1 VEIVAARTVRGW
13 EMFRRRPLAQ
23 QLLAALLA
31 VAVVGGIAAA
41 VAVTRPPA
49 VAEQA
54 YRIPV
59 TDGPRHD
66 QHIRLD
72 STLYVPAGADAG
84 HRVPAVILAHGF
96 GGSKD
101 SVAGDARE
109 LARHGYVVLAY
120 TARGF
125 GGSDGQ
131 IALDSPD
138 YEVADARQLVDWLA
152 TRPQVRLDGPG
163 DPRVGV
169 TGGSYG
175 GALAL
180 MLAGYDPRVDAIV
193 PLVTWNDLGRAFFPD
208 AAAPAGEPASTD
220 GVFKRLWAGLLFSAG
235 SGPADAGTGPG
246 ADAGTDPGT
255 DAGTDPGTDPGDP
268 ATAGGAGPAAGA
280 FNPCGAFTLQL
291 CRAYAET
298 ARTGRPTPALLA
310 LLRRSSPAP
319 VLDRI
324 AAPTLLIQGETDTL
338 FPLSEADANARGIA
352 ANGTPVKMYW
362 YAGGHDAGGDLA
374 QTDRQRSLVTG
385 WFDHWLAGGP
395 DPGTRFEYTRIS
407 PPRSSDSS
415 APRTRTVVAPAYPAD
430 PRRQPVPLSGRPQQV
445 LSPPGGNPA
454 AISALPGLGD
464 LPALA
469 ASGLGSDIR
478 GQFAAFS
485 SAPLGS
491 AVEVVGS
498 STVDIQVASSA
509 PEAVLFAKLYDVDT
523 AGRADLPRR
532 LVAPLRVTG
541 LRPEVPVTVHVTL
554 PAVVHRFDVGHRM
567 RLVLSTTDQA
577 YAGPADPATYR
588 ISLAA
593 APALAV
599 PLVPG
604 TPRQTGPSPVW
615 WLAAGMVVIAVA
627 AFVGWR
633 VTRRMRA
640 RGVVRALPELAGVPL
655 VVEDLVKVFRGG
667 LVAVDGLTF
676 RVERGQVCGLLG
688 PNGAGKT
695 TTLRVLMGLIHPTSG
710 LVRVFGEAITP
721 GAAVLARVGAFVEG
735 PGFLPHLSGMDNLTL
750 YWRATGRPMAQ
761 ARMAET
767 LAIAGLGDAV
777 HRTVRSYSH
786 GMKQRLAIAQ
796 AMLGFPDLLV
806 LDEPTNGL
814 DPPQI
819 RAMREVLRRYAAP
832 DNGAGGRTVL
842 VSSHLLAEIEQ
853 TCTHVVV
860 MNNGRLVAAGEVAE
874 LAGAGRLEDAFLRML
889 EYAGD
894 AARLPAA
901 GSGPATYADGA
912 ARQPAAGS
920 SPERYAGGAA
930 RLPAA
935 GSGPERYAGGAA
947 RQPAAGSGP
956 GRYAGGAARLPAAGS
971 GPERHIAASE
981 E

>member
-1 VEIVAARTVRGW
+1 MSARTVRVW
-13 EMFRRRPLAQ
+13 RRFRRRSRGQ
-23 QLLAALLA
+23 QLTAAALA
-31 VAVVGGIAAA
+31 VALIGGIAVA

-59 TDGPRHD
+59 VDGPKHD

-72 STLYVPAGADAG
+72 ATLYVPAGVDAG
-84 HRVPAVILAHGF
+84 HRAPAVIVAHGF

-101 SVAGDARE
+101 SVIDDARD

-125 GGSDGQ
+125 AGSDGQ

-152 TRPQVRLDGPG
+152 NRPEVRLDAPG

-180 MLAGYDPRVDAIV
+180 MLAGYDRRVDAIA
-193 PLVTWNDLGRAFFPD
+193 PLITWNDLGRAFFPD
-208 AAAPAGEPASTD
+208 AAVSTGEPASTA

-235 SGPADAGTGPG
+235 SGR
-246 ADAGTDPGT
+246 GT
-255 DAGTDPGTDPGDP
+255 DAAADPGTDPGTGPGTGQGTDP
-268 ATAGGAGPAAGA
+268 GSGPETGTASDPGTDQGTGPDGGGSPGA
-280 FNPCGAFTLQL
+280 FNPCGTFTLEL

-298 ARTGRPTPALLA
+298 ARTGRPTPALLR

-324 AAPTLLIQGETDTL
+324 TAPTLLVQGETDTL

-352 ANGTPVKMYW
+352 ANGTPVKVYW
-362 YAGGHDAGGDLA
+362 YGGGHDAGGDLA
-374 QTDRQRSLVTG
+374 QTGRLRSLVTG
-385 WFDHWLAGGP
+385 WFGHWLAGGP

-415 APRTRTVVAPAYPAD
+415 APRTRTVVAPAYPAS
-430 PRRQPVPLSGRPQQV
+430 PRRQPVPLSGRAQPV

-464 LPALA
+464 LPAIAL
-469 ASGLGSDIR
+469 SGLGSDLP

-523 AGRADLPRR
+523 SGRAELPQR

-541 LRPEVPVTVHVTL
+541 LRPGVPATVHVTL
-554 PAVVHRFDVGHRM
+554 PAIVHRFDAGHRM
-567 RLVLSTTDQA
+567 RLVLSSTDQA
-577 YAGPADPATYR
+577 YAGPTDPATYR
-588 ISLAA
+588 ISLPAA
-593 APALAV
+593 GSSTLGGATLSV

-604 TPRQTGPSPVW
+604 TPRRSGPSPVW
-615 WLAAGMVVIAVA
+615 WLAVGMLVIAAA
-627 AFVGWR
+627 AFVAWR

-640 RGVVRALPELAGVPL
+640 RGVIRALPELADVPL
-655 VVEDLVKVFRGG
+655 VVEDLVKVFPGG
-667 LVAVDGLTF
+667 LVAVDGVTF
-676 RVERGQVCGLLG
+676 QVQRGQVCGLLG

-695 TTLRVLMGLIHPTSG
+695 TSLRVLMGLIHPTSG
-710 LVRVFGEAITP
+710 LVRVFGEAVTP

-750 YWRATGRPMAQ
+750 YWRATGRPMAE
-761 ARMAET
+761 ARMDEA
-767 LAIAGLGDAV
+767 LDIAGLGDAV
-777 HRTVRSYSH
+777 HRKVRSYSH

-819 RAMREVLRRYAAP
+819 RAMRGVLRGYAAP
-832 DNGAGGRTVL
+832 ANGATGRTVL

-860 MNNGRLVAAGEVAE
+860 MNNGRLVAAGEVAQ
-874 LAGAGRLEDAFLRML
+874 LAGTGRLEDAFLQML
-889 EYAGD
+889 E
-894 AARLPAA
+894 
-901 GSGPATYADGA
+901 
-912 ARQPAAGS
+912 
-920 SPERYAGGAA
+920 
-930 RLPAA
+930 
-935 GSGPERYAGGAA
+935 
-947 RQPAAGSGP
+947 
-956 GRYAGGAARLPAAGS
+956 
-971 GPERHIAASE
+971 SE
-981 E
+981 LA

>member
-1 VEIVAARTVRGW
+1 VAARIVRGW
-13 EMFRRRPLAQ
+13 RTLRGRPPGHQVLAG
-23 QLLAALLA
+23 LLA
-31 VAVVGGIAAA
+31 VAVVAAIAVA

-49 VAEQA
+49 VSEQA

-59 TDGPRHD
+59 ADGPRHD

-72 STLYVPAGADAG
+72 STLYVPAGVDAG
-84 HRVPAVILAHGF
+84 HRVPAVIIAHGF

-101 SVAGDARE
+101 SVAEDARD

-138 YEVADARQLVDWLA
+138 YEVADARQLLDWLA
-152 TRPQVRLDGPG
+152 ARPEVRLDGPG

-180 MLAGYDPRVDAIV
+180 LLAAYDRRVDAIV
-193 PLVTWNDLGRAFFPD
+193 PLITWNDLGRAFFPD
-208 AAAPAGEPASTD
+208 AAAPTAAPASTN

-235 SGPADAGTGPG
+235 SGQAGSGSDGSDGSDGEPA
-246 ADAGTDPGT
+246 
-255 DAGTDPGTDPGDP
+255 GDP
-268 ATAGGAGPAAGA
+268 GPAAGA
-280 FNPCGAFTLQL
+280 FNPCGTFTLEL
-291 CRAYAET
+291 CQAYAET
-298 ARTGRPTPALLA
+298 ARTGRPTAALLA

-352 ANGTPVKMYW
+352 ANGTPVKVYW

-374 QTDRQRSLVTG
+374 QTDRLRSLVTG
-385 WFDHWLAGGP
+385 WFGHWLAGGP

-415 APRTRTVVAPAYPAD
+415 APRTRTVVVPAYPAD
-430 PRRQPVPLSGRPQQV
+430 PRRQAVALSGRPQQV

-469 ASGLGSDIR
+469 ASGLGSDIP

-491 AVEVVGS
+491 AIEVVGS
-498 STVDIQVASSA
+498 STVDIQVTSSA

-523 AGRADLPRR
+523 TGRAELPRR

-541 LRPEVPVTVHVTL
+541 LRPGAPATVHITL
-554 PAVVHRFDVGHRM
+554 PAIVHRFDTGHRM

-588 ISLAA
+588 VSLAA
-593 APALAV
+593 PGGATLSA

-604 TPRQTGPSPVW
+604 TPRQSGPSPVW
-615 WLAAGMVVIAVA
+615 WLAVGMVVIAVA
-627 AFVGWR
+627 AFVAWR

-640 RGVVRALPELAGVPL
+640 RGVVRALPELADVPL
-655 VVEDLVKVFRGG
+655 VVADLAKVFRGG
-667 LVAVDGLTF
+667 VLAVDGLTF

-721 GAAVLARVGAFVEG
+721 GAAVLSRVGAFVEG

-750 YWRATGRPMAQ
+750 YWRATGRPMAE
-761 ARMAET
+761 ARMEET

-777 HRTVRSYSH
+777 HRKVRSYSH

-819 RAMREVLRRYAAP
+819 RAMRDVLRRYAAP
-832 DNGAGGRTVL
+832 DNGVAARTVL

-874 LAGAGRLEDAFLRML
+874 LAGAGRLEDAFLRMV
-889 EYAGD
+889 
-894 AARLPAA
+894 
-901 GSGPATYADGA
+901 
-912 ARQPAAGS
+912 
-920 SPERYAGGAA
+920 ERELA
-930 RLPAA
+930 
-935 GSGPERYAGGAA
+935 
-947 RQPAAGSGP
+947 
-956 GRYAGGAARLPAAGS
+956 
-971 GPERHIAASE
+971 
-981 E
+981 

>member
-1 VEIVAARTVRGW
+1 MAARIVRGW
-13 EMFRRRPLAQ
+13 EMFRRRPPGHQA
-23 QLLAALLA
+23 LAALLA
-31 VAVVGGIAAA
+31 VAVVGGIAVA

-49 VAEQA
+49 VSEQA

-59 TDGPRHD
+59 VDGPRHD

-72 STLYVPAGADAG
+72 ATLYVPAGVDAA
-84 HRVPAVILAHGF
+84 HRVPAVIVAHGF

-101 SVAGDARE
+101 SVAEDARE

-152 TRPQVRLDGPG
+152 ARPEVRLDGPG

-180 MLAGYDPRVDAIV
+180 MLAGYDPRVDAVV
-193 PLVTWNDLGRAFFPD
+193 PLITWNDLGRAFFPD

-246 ADAGTDPGT
+246 GDAGTDPGTDAGTNPGTDAGTNPGT

-280 FNPCGAFTLQL
+280 FNPCGTFTLQL
-291 CRAYAET
+291 CQAYAGT

-352 ANGTPVKMYW
+352 ANGTPVKVYW

-374 QTDRQRSLVTG
+374 QTGRLRSLVTD

-395 DPGTRFEYTRIS
+395 DRGTRFEYTRIS

-415 APRTRTVVAPAYPAD
+415 APRTRTVVAPAYQAD
-430 PRRQPVPLSGRPQQV
+430 PRRQAVPLSGRAQQV

-469 ASGLGSDIR
+469 LSGLGADIR

-485 SAPLGS
+485 TAPLDG

-498 STVDIQVASSA
+498 STVDIRVTSSA
-509 PEAVLFAKLYDVDT
+509 TEAVLFAKLYDVDT
-523 AGRADLPRR
+523 TGRAELPQR

-541 LRPEVPVTVHVTL
+541 LRPGMPATVHVTL
-554 PAVVHRFDVGHRM
+554 PAIVHRFDTGHRM
-567 RLVLSTTDQA
+567 RLVLATTDQA
-577 YAGPADPATYR
+577 YAGPADPAIYGV
-588 ISLAA
+588 SLAGA
-593 APALAV
+593 ALSV

-604 TPRQTGPSPVW
+604 TPRQSGPSPVW
-615 WLAAGMVVIAVA
+615 WLAVGMVVIAVA
-627 AFVGWR
+627 AFAAWR

-640 RGVVRALPELAGVPL
+640 RGVVRALPELAEVPL
-655 VVEDLVKVFRGG
+655 VVADLTKVFRGG
-667 LVAVDGLTF
+667 LLAVDGLTF

-721 GAAVLARVGAFVEG
+721 GAAVLSRVGAFVEG

-750 YWRATGRPMAQ
+750 YWRATGRPMAE

-777 HRTVRSYSH
+777 HRKVRSYSH

-819 RAMREVLRRYAAP
+819 RAMREVLRHYAAP
-832 DNGAGGRTVL
+832 DNGVAGRTVL

-874 LAGAGRLEDAFLRML
+874 LAGAGRLEDAFLQML
-889 EYAGD
+889 ERELA
-894 AARLPAA
+894 
-901 GSGPATYADGA
+901 
-912 ARQPAAGS
+912 
-920 SPERYAGGAA
+920 
-930 RLPAA
+930 
-935 GSGPERYAGGAA
+935 
-947 RQPAAGSGP
+947 
-956 GRYAGGAARLPAAGS
+956 
-971 GPERHIAASE
+971 
-981 E
+981 